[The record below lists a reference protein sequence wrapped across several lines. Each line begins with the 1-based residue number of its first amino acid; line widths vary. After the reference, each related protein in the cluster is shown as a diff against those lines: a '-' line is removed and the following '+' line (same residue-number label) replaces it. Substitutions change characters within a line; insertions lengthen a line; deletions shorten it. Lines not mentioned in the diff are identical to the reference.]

1 VVTKESNVL
10 RVPHD
15 EMEIQAGIK
24 NFDKFAEFNVIYS
37 LSGGDVTKY
46 NAVFNLEYNE
56 AFITL
61 YRKAEEARY
70 TSKLNKIISAQH
82 KK

>member
-1 VVTKESNVL
+1 VVTKENNVL
-10 RVPHD
+10 NVPHD
-15 EMEIQAGIK
+15 EMELQAGIK

-37 LSGGDVTKY
+37 LANGDVTKY
-46 NAVFNLEYNE
+46 NAVFNLEYND

-70 TSKLNKIISAQH
+70 SNRLNKIISQRN
-82 KK
+82 K